1 MIDYKQKFIDDDRK
15 TQENKQRII
24 DFVKATRETK
34 NNDLVDKAYMV
45 SQSIGN
51 YNYTHN
57 MQCAREAMSHDS
69 CYGGIKVIGVNNTSS
84 SMSRSGTTYGIT
96 PFNW

>member
-1 MIDYKQKFIDDDRK
+1 
-15 TQENKQRII
+15 
-24 DFVKATRETK
+24 
-34 NNDLVDKAYMV
+34 
-45 SQSIGN
+45 
-51 YNYTHN
+51 

-69 CYGGIKVIGVNNTSS
+69 CYGGIKVIGVNNISS